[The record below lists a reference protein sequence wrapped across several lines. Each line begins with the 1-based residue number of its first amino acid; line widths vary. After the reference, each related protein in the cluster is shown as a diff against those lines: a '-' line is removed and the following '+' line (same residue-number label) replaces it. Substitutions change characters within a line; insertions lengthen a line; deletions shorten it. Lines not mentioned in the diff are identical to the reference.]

1 VSNLQHCELTPI
13 NQLFWQSCPTSLL
26 PQWQSCAQITA
37 AEKIGTLPVCD
48 SLKELA
54 AITQNQLKQVK
65 NTGILTSKDAHVES
79 SINVGE
85 LVLKNRTSCMS
96 CRANKTSLPFWAL
109 SPSTAKTV
117 LMLGQILTPC
127 AGCTPAADSFSNQRC
142 PALGLYVYIPLS
154 PSFRDHSVLTAPQSC
169 TKLFST
175 HAGTTTPFRIYCP
188 CSAIHRIANYNQISY
203 EGCLLSLAFEAHVV
217 AEELEDLF
225 AVSSTAQ
232 LLLYPWGSCSSVCL
246 GKPEQAPPNQYSQWD
261 AVCLS

>member
-1 VSNLQHCELTPI
+1 M
-13 NQLFWQSCPTSLL
+13 
-26 PQWQSCAQITA
+26 
-37 AEKIGTLPVCD
+37 PVCD

-109 SPSTAKTV
+109 SSSTAKTV

-154 PSFRDHSVLTAPQSC
+154 PSFRDHSVLSPALNSSVLMQAQQHLSEYTVLA
-169 TKLFST
+169 L
-175 HAGTTTPFRIYCP
+175 PFTGLLTIIKSVTRAA
-188 CSAIHRIANYNQISY
+188 CSAWLLKPTLLQKNWKIS
-203 EGCLLSLAFEAHVV
+203 LQS
-217 AEELEDLF
+217 
-225 AVSSTAQ
+225 
-232 LLLYPWGSCSSVCL
+232 
-246 GKPEQAPPNQYSQWD
+246 PPQPSYYCTHGDPVHQY
-261 AVCLS
+261 V